1 LPRFVRTV
9 EEPGVDEMSGM
20 PRLGYRPALD
30 GVRGIAI
37 AIVVA
42 FHAFGWPGE
51 GTLGVDLFFVLS
63 GFLITTLLL
72 EEHAA
77 TGRISIRGFYGRRA
91 RRLLPAL
98 LVLLAPFLLV
108 AATVT
113 TVGSLG
119 SPLIVGLA
127 SALTYT
133 SNIVVAA
140 DPSAAS
146 AWMIHLWSLAA
157 EEQFYILWPLLLIV
171 LMRVG
176 GLRLV
181 GRALIGLLMVAVV
194 YRLQFLARG
203 ASIERLYYA
212 PDTHADSLLVGCAFG
227 CYFSRGRLP
236 LWILSSTRV
245 QEVVSALSLGLIIAA
260 AVLLGH
266 VPERLSYELQLVPTA
281 FALVAGVFIV
291 CAVTGGSIVVRGLSV
306 RPLVFLGRI
315 SYSLYLW
322 HVPLLVAIAGVH
334 RGVEVR
340 TIAAVAVALV
350 VATCSWRFVE
360 TPFLRRRVRAG
371 AERVISQP
379 AAPHGGVAV
388 PDLAVGGVGASPAA

>member
-1 LPRFVRTV
+1 
-9 EEPGVDEMSGM
+9 MSGRT
-20 PRLGYRPALD
+20 RLGYRPALD

-51 GTLGVDLFFVLS
+51 GSLGVDLFFVLS

-77 TGRISIRGFYGRRA
+77 TGTMSIRGFYGRRA

-98 LVLLAPFLLV
+98 FVLLAPFLLV
-108 AATVT
+108 VGTVATI
-113 TVGSLG
+113 GSLR
-119 SPLIVGLA
+119 SPLVVGLA

-140 DPSAAS
+140 DSSGAS
-146 AWMIHLWSLAA
+146 GWMIHLWSLAA
-157 EEQFYILWPLLLIV
+157 EEQFYIVWPLLLTV

-181 GRALIGLLMVAVV
+181 GRALIALLVVAVV
-194 YRLQFLARG
+194 YRLQLLVRG

-212 PDTHADSLLVGCAFG
+212 PDTHPDSLLVGCAFG

-236 LWILSSTRV
+236 FWILPSRAR
-245 QEVVSALSLGLIIAA
+245 EVVSALSLTLIIGA
-260 AVLLGH
+260 AVLLKH
-266 VPERLSYELQLVPTA
+266 VPERLAYELQLVPTA

-291 CAVTGGSIVVRGLSV
+291 CAVTGGTIVARGLSV

-322 HVPLLVAIAGVH
+322 HVPLLLAIAGVH
-334 RGVEVR
+334 RTLELR
-340 TIAAVAVALV
+340 TIAAVAVAVV
-350 VATCSWRFVE
+350 VASCSWRFIE
-360 TPFLRRRVRAG
+360 SPFLLRRTRSG
-371 AERVISQP
+371 AERVASQP
-379 AAPHGGVAV
+379 APAPPRGGAV